1 MKLKK
6 LLDEMESA
14 TVSLRT
20 QSRIQIENEIALNNQ
35 QIVQLKERILS
46 IEKRQQLLYSQ
57 LKSYQETQQG
67 LKMEV

>member
-14 TVSLRT
+14 AVSLRT

-57 LKSYQETQQG
+57 LKSYQETEQG
-67 LKMEV
+67 LKLEV

>member
-67 LKMEV
+67 LKLEV

>member
-1 MKLKK
+1 MELKK
-6 LLDEMESA
+6 LLKEMESA
-14 TVSLRT
+14 TVSMRT
-20 QSRIQIENEIALNNQ
+20 LSRIQIENEIALNNQ

-67 LKMEV
+67 LKLEA

>member
-6 LLDEMESA
+6 LLDEMEAA

-57 LKSYQETQQG
+57 LKSYQEAQQG
-67 LKMEV
+67 LKLEV

>member
-57 LKSYQETQQG
+57 LKSYQETEQG
-67 LKMEV
+67 LKLEV